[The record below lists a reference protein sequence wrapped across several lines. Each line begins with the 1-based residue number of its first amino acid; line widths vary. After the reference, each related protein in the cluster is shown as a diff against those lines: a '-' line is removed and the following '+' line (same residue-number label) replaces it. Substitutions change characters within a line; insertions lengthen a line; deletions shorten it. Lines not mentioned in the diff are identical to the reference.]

1 MGGIASPSFIDIKNH
16 IFKKSKYNSPVCIS
30 SQKEG
35 LSLTSGEKKNHV
47 DVTASLF
54 KCNLKFYLNS
64 QSALKKCFFYFLEN
78 IIILFFSFFIIEQL
92 NACLAFKI
100 LRTFTHLYSHF

>member
-16 IFKKSKYNSPVCIS
+16 IFKRSKYNSPVCVS
-30 SQKEG
+30 SRKEG
-35 LSLTSGEKKNHV
+35 LSLTSCEKKNV

-64 QSALKKCFFYFLEN
+64 QSALKKCFLYFLEN
-78 IIILFFSFFIIEQL
+78 SIILFFSFFIIEQL
-92 NACLAFKI
+92 NACLA
-100 LRTFTHLYSHF
+100 